1 MKPFK
6 SGKPIAI
13 WFLRIA
19 IIPLVLQLYFTSA
32 STLNLNSIVFYVA
45 LVMILCS
52 ALIIIDGFLTK
63 PALTIISGLVIFCLS
78 IYKMIISF
86 NGVFDS
92 YFTTHFVPLA
102 IGFFF
107 FTNGN
112 EN

>member
-19 IIPLVLQLYFTSA
+19 TIPLVFQLYFTSV
-32 STLNLNSIVFYVA
+32 STLNLQSTVFYIS
-45 LVMILCS
+45 LTMILCS
-52 ALIIIDGFLTK
+52 ALIIAGGFVTK
-63 PALTIISGLVIFCLS
+63 PALTIVSGFIMFCLS